1 MSIKYL
7 NRVITSEML
16 VSVIIPA
23 YNTEKYI
30 NRCLDSV
37 CSQTYK
43 NLEIIVI
50 NDGSTDST
58 PSIVRSYAQKDKRI
72 VFVDLQQNIGNGKGR
87 NLAIRRA
94 TGDYICFV
102 DSDDY
107 VSSDMVDCL
116 VKKVEETS
124 CPDIVLFG
132 HHKFFERDGR
142 LKKIGEPFLPCLN
155 GKETQ
160 EQLQTCFFFGYKR
173 IGAQPWLYF
182 INRQYILDNDIFFDE
197 SGHFF
202 EDVIFTAKLIF
213 CVNRIEQVAE
223 PFYTYI
229 IRKGSIM
236 SNRSKKRI
244 ESWIYVTQ
252 QVRNFLKEKGLFER
266 FKDAYTVFFVNCTF
280 LLPYSD
286 YVEMTEQDEE
296 VESFLYDLSQTDVVK
311 SFYYTDFKIPYVDGL
326 SKDER
331 KMIKKIKRST
341 LVVSSC
347 FGPILRFSR
356 GLIKMKRLF
365 SGESL

>member
-1 MSIKYL
+1 M
-7 NRVITSEML
+7 ITSDML

-37 CSQTYK
+37 CGQTYK
-43 NLEIIVI
+43 SLEIIVI
-50 NDGSTDST
+50 NDGSTDKT
-58 PSIVRSYAQKDKRI
+58 PSIIKSYAQKDGRI

-87 NLAIRRA
+87 NLAIRKA
-94 TGDYICFV
+94 MGDYICFV

-107 VSSDMVDCL
+107 VSSDMVECL
-116 VKKVEETS
+116 VKKAQETS

-132 HHKFFERDGR
+132 HQKLLERDGR
-142 LKKIGEPFLPCLN
+142 LRKISEPLLPCLN

-160 EQLQTCFFFGYKR
+160 EQLQTCYFFGYKK

-182 INRQYILDNDIFFDE
+182 INRQYIFNNEIFFDE

-202 EDVIFTAKLIF
+202 EDVIFTTKLIF
-213 CVNRIEQVAE
+213 CVNHIEQVAK

-252 QVRNFLKEKGLFER
+252 QLRNFLKEKGLFDR
-266 FKDAYTVFFVNCTF
+266 VKDAYTVFFVNCTF

-286 YVEMTEQDEE
+286 YAEMVERDKEIET
-296 VESFLYDLSQTDVVK
+296 FLYDLSQTDVVK
-311 SFYYTDFKIPYVDGL
+311 TFYYTDFKIPYVEGL
-326 SKDER
+326 NKDER
-331 KMIKKIKRST
+331 KMFKKIKRST
-341 LVVSSC
+341 LVLSSY
-347 FGPILRFSR
+347 FWPILRLNR
-356 GLIKMKRLF
+356 GLIKLKRFF
-365 SGESL
+365 SGDSL